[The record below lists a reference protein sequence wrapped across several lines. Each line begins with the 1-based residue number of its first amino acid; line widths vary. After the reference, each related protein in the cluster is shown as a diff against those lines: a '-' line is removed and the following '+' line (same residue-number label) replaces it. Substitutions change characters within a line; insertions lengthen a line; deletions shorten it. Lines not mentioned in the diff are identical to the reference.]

1 VLLELAYA
9 WRTLGALQGLPT
21 AANLGEL
28 GAAEQSYAKA
38 IALAE
43 RAGSGRRK
51 QSLTALTAYYA
62 ESARVHRAKQDG
74 DQVRALLGKLEG
86 ATKALAAFG
95 PSSDV
100 ATAYSELAYFHSL
113 TDHKQG
119 IAEYRQAIAEFERA
133 PGADLKQKAFAQKR
147 LGALLLAEKEVA
159 QGAEQY
165 RAALAIERR
174 IGAAPFDISFT
185 LSDLGLAA
193 RLQGRLPE
201 ALRHYQ
207 EALQIRE
214 AAYLADPSSMRT
226 MNGLASTLSY
236 LSWVHTDAGRME
248 EAVAHSRRSLE
259 MRRKAAAASPE
270 NARLRTQAAW
280 EQYYLAEFLRKQNAA
295 RNAGEIQG
303 LLAGVR
309 QALAKDPDA
318 GLAAELE
325 KLVSAGR

>member
-1 VLLELAYA
+1 
-9 WRTLGALQGLPT
+9 
-21 AANLGEL
+21 
-28 GAAEQSYAKA
+28 
-38 IALAE
+38 
-43 RAGSGRRK
+43 
-51 QSLTALTAYYA
+51 
-62 ESARVHRAKQDG
+62 
-74 DQVRALLGKLEG
+74 
-86 ATKALAAFG
+86 
-95 PSSDV
+95 V